1 MVASIGTIR
10 CNREWR
16 RTCSPYTYKN
26 SSVFRIKA
34 AAIGGDSIR
43 KKKTAG
49 SRYDQAFYSG
59 HFVWFNTYKWPFFN
73 GSKSMIEFSKMKRAA
88 IISSS
93 FRKRWMQVMTVTS
106 VICLIFLSSYNTSES
121 SLVFSLGKRPQTLI
135 KTKGTFYFSS
145 LLKCSFNLLVCL
157 L

>member
-1 MVASIGTIR
+1 MLYIEEIWVKGCFLIYEEVKHPVITPLNLHLYHGRSIGTIR

-49 SRYDQAFYSG
+49 SQYDQAFYSG
-59 HFVWFNTYKWPFFN
+59 HFVW
-73 GSKSMIEFSKMKRAA
+73 
-88 IISSS
+88 
-93 FRKRWMQVMTVTS
+93 
-106 VICLIFLSSYNTSES
+106 
-121 SLVFSLGKRPQTLI
+121 
-135 KTKGTFYFSS
+135 
-145 LLKCSFNLLVCL
+145 
-157 L
+157 